1 MTIFDIGEMKYF
13 VMVVI
18 VDDGDVADQR
28 VMIQI
33 NIDVIGDGENKRHEF
48 WFWLLVTMMA
58 KIDGMCVT
66 PYMCNASKR
75 HCVKTL

>member
-1 MTIFDIGEMKYF
+1 MLMTIFDIGEMKYF

-48 WFWLLVTMMA
+48 
-58 KIDGMCVT
+58 
-66 PYMCNASKR
+66 
-75 HCVKTL
+75 

>member
-48 WFWLLVTMMA
+48 WFSLLVTMMV